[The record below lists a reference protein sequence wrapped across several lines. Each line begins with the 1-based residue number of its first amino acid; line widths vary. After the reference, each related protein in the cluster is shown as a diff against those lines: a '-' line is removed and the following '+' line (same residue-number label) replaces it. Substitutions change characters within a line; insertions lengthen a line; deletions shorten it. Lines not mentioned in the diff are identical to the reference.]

1 MYYGPRIPAS
11 LEPPESKP
19 QVYHDRDASRQL
31 NWSSASA
38 FRHSGWRRDR
48 ERVYQAMSDTDQPFS
63 AMYEFRGCGMH
74 AYVLQSTDDPAQFRV
89 AGSTCHH
96 RFCLP
101 CANERSRT
109 IALNVLD
116 RLGNRRARFLT
127 LTIRSTTESLS
138 EVLDKLSTCF
148 SRLRRRA
155 IWYKRVTGG
164 VSFIELKWNDQLER
178 WNVHL
183 HAIIQGRYI
192 EQALLSKLWK
202 HITGDSLIVDI
213 RAVKDNRT
221 VTRYVTKYA
230 CKPLTSSVLHNDD
243 KLREAIVSLK
253 GRRLATTFGDWRGVL
268 LTPKPDEQAWNNL
281 GSLESIITRAANG
294 NPDALLICR
303 SLSVDVA
310 SMPATSERSR
320 APPASTTA
328 PPNQLTLPLVLI
340 PISRDPV
347 D

>member
-1 MYYGPRIPAS
+1 MTDPPLRVSS

-19 QVYHDRDASRQL
+19 HMHRVWDATADL
-31 NWSSASA
+31 NWSPSSL

-48 ERVYQAMSDTDQPFS
+48 ERIVRALHDTQQPFS
-63 AMYEFRGCGMH
+63 AQYEFQHCGTH
-74 AYVLQSTDDPAQFRV
+74 AYVLQSVDDPTQFRV
-89 AGSTCHH
+89 AGSACHH

-109 IALNVLD
+109 IAINVLD
-116 RLGNRRARFLT
+116 RLGDKRARFLT
-127 LTIRSTTESLS
+127 LTLRSTTEGLA
-138 EVLDKLSTCF
+138 ELLDKLTDSF

-155 IWYKRVTGG
+155 IWRKRVTGG
-164 VSFIELKWNDQLER
+164 VSFVELKWSDELQR

-183 HAIIQGRYI
+183 HAIVQGLYI
-192 EQALLSKLWK
+192 KQGLLTQAWK

-230 CKPLTSSVLHNDD
+230 CKPLHPSVLHDDD

-268 LTPKPDEQAWNNL
+268 LTPSPDEQAWTNL
-281 GSLESIITRAANG
+281 GSLDSMIRQAESG
-294 NPDALLICR
+294 DMDAGTICR
-303 SLSVDVA
+303 SLNVDFAITSA
-310 SMPATSERSR
+310 STQMTR
-320 APPASTTA
+320 APPASSTPASQQMTLL
-328 PPNQLTLPLVLI
+328 LTLT
-340 PISRDPV
+340 PIHRDPV

>member
-1 MYYGPRIPAS
+1 MYYGPPFPAS

-19 QVYHDRDASRQL
+19 HVYHKRDATADLS
-31 NWSSASA
+31 WSNACV
-38 FRHSGWRRDR
+38 FRHTGWRHDR

-63 AMYEFRGCGMH
+63 AMYEFRHCGSH
-74 AYVLQSTDDPAQFRV
+74 AYVLQSTEDPTQFRV
-89 AGSTCHH
+89 AGSSCHH

-116 RLGNRRARFLT
+116 RLGRKRARFLT
-127 LTIRSTTESLS
+127 LTIRSTTEPLS
-138 EVLDKLSTCF
+138 QLLDKLTTCF
-148 SRLRRRA
+148 SQLRRRA
-155 IWYKRVTGG
+155 IWAKRVTGG
-164 VSFIELKWNDQLER
+164 VSFIELKWNHELQR

-183 HAIIQGRYI
+183 HAIIQGLYI
-192 EQALLSKLWK
+192 EQGILSKLWK

-213 RAVKDNRT
+213 RAVKDTRT

-230 CKPLTSSVLHNDD
+230 CKPLHHSVLHHHD
-243 KLREAIVSLK
+243 KLREAMVALK

-281 GSLESIITRAANG
+281 GSLENIIRLAESG
-294 NPDALLICR
+294 DMDAGTICR
-303 SLSVDVA
+303 SLNVDFVT
-310 SMPATSERSR
+310 TSAGTPMTR
-320 APPASTTA
+320 APPASTT
-328 PPNQLTLPLVLI
+328 PPPPQLTLPLTLI
-340 PISRDPV
+340 PIHRDPV